1 MTSFFRRHGIAAI
14 QTSNGVKKTIL
25 ALIILAPGAALAAP
39 RTFSELADLITNLI
53 NGGIGVA
60 LILGIV
66 IYFWGIVSTIPHQ
79 SKGDGE
85 RLRTHIVW
93 GIAALFIMF
102 SVWGILALLRNTL
115 FGGGAYDMG
124 GGGSAVLCESL
135 DDCAIDE

>member
-1 MTSFFRRHGIAAI
+1 M
-14 QTSNGVKKTIL
+14 KKTLFVL
-25 ALIILAPGAALAAP
+25 ALFAPAFASAAP

-60 LILGIV
+60 LILAIV
-66 IYFWGIVSTIPHQ
+66 IYFWGIIATIPHQ

-93 GIAALFIMF
+93 GLAALFIMF

-115 FGGGAYDMG
+115 FGGGAYDLG
-124 GGGSAVLCESL
+124 GGGMQALCEGL
-135 DDCAIDE
+135 DDCVIIED

>member
-1 MTSFFRRHGIAAI
+1 MRVAI
-14 QTSNGVKKTIL
+14 FTVSLFLPTL
-25 ALIILAPGAALAAP
+25 AIAAP
-39 RTFSELADLITNLI
+39 RTFSELADLLVNLI

-85 RLRTHIVW
+85 RLRTHVVW

-115 FGGGAYDMG
+115 FDGGGYDLG
-124 GGGSAVLCESL
+124 GGGTQALCEGL
-135 DDCAIDE
+135 DDCVIIDD